1 MDNPIQRI
9 TPLISSLETT
19 LEQCTTALNGGGD
32 VAQVINC
39 LNTVQQALAKLRPV
53 INTLVE
59 IEEQQSLALFAI
71 NDAAIE
77 LLLSL
82 DSTQPSYEPRPHE
95 ENIDLIH
102 SILEWYPDT
111 PLPPDNVVNMPV
123 KKEVDND

>member
-1 MDNPIQRI
+1 MDNPTQRI
-9 TPLISSLETT
+9 TPVITSLETT

-32 VAQVINC
+32 VAQVTNC
-39 LNTVQQALAKLRPV
+39 LTTIKQALAKLRPV
-53 INTLVE
+53 IDSLVE
-59 IEEQQSLALFAI
+59 AEEQQSLALFSI

-102 SILEWYPDT
+102 SILEWYPEA
-111 PLPPDNVVNMPV
+111 PPPDNVLNLPV
-123 KKEVDND
+123 KKEVH